1 MGRQNPE
8 TKRFLVQFKKCIH
21 CDQLILRK
29 INKIGATRCQ
39 FLRLKCTKF
48 DFRLGFSLDPAEGA
62 YNSSPDPLAL
72 YLRGSTSK
80 EREGKGGGER
90 NVMGG
95 KVRGGEGVRRA
106 LAWGPPKG

>member
-1 MGRQNPE
+1 MSVFK
-8 TKRFLVQFKKCIH
+8 TKMHQIRFP
-21 CDQLILRK
+21 
-29 INKIGATRCQ
+29 
-39 FLRLKCTKF
+39 
-48 DFRLGFSLDPAEGA
+48 LGLLPRPRAEGA